1 MSEQVNIK
9 TGSLVRIH
17 DRSGHPPQA
26 KSRHDSKLAYVVRS
40 PIDVGQP
47 YQGEYAKCY
56 KVRVVTSDGS
66 AMPIA
71 YIEPDWLEFIA

>member
-1 MSEQVNIK
+1 MSDQVNIK

-17 DRSGHPPQA
+17 DRSGYVG

-56 KVRVVTSDGS
+56 KVRVVTADGS

-71 YIEPDWLEFIA
+71 YIDPDWLELIA